1 MISNYFKIAL
11 RNLWKNKN
19 TSFINIL
26 GLSIAIFASIL
37 IFLYVSFEFSFD
49 SFHSKGDRIYRV
61 LLEDNNLGVSENL
74 VGINFMPMG
83 PALEERLP
91 EVVDQVRILT
101 SGRELVSLDD
111 KSFYTENLAYTT
123 SSLFNIFDFQL
134 LQGNPETA
142 LSAPLKAVI
151 NQDWKKRLFG
161 NENPIG
167 KTFKI
172 NNEDI
177 YEVTGVLKNVPPN
190 SHLQFDILLSLV
202 PTESDSNFARMLG
215 SWGQIGMPTYI
226 LLDKPESEAKVSA
239 ELLPTINEHRNGR
252 GNFGQQLQSLKD
264 VHLKSSNIL
273 FDRYNQNKT
282 DEDYLYTLILV
293 AAFIII
299 IAVFNF
305 MNLSTARSVS
315 RAKEVGLRK
324 VVGGIRI
331 QMIMQFLF
339 ESTVICFLSLLIGL
353 GFVEFFAPMLKVPI
367 TGSFILHFVSNTT
380 LLTGLVA
387 SILLLGL
394 FSGIYPAFVLSRYKP
409 ITVLRGSF
417 GSSKSGIWF
426 RRVLVVIQ
434 FTASITMII
443 GTSVVFNQLDYIS
456 NKNMGFQPEQIININ
471 LDNPDLRAKAETFK
485 SELKAITGIKSIGAS
500 TDMPGEGFGRTGGLI
515 PEGLNDEESWIASV
529 MDIDDNYFETVG
541 MEMAAGRNFSKDFP
555 SDVDHGLII
564 NESAARDLG
573 WDDPVSKRF
582 NTRGERYFTV
592 VGVVK
597 DFHFENM
604 QHKIE
609 PLIIGYDPEASGVIS
624 IKVDA
629 SGVAATIASIQN
641 VWEGLFPSYP
651 FEYRFFDES
660 FASLFEN
667 DRDFGTL
674 VANFTWLAIF
684 IACLGLFGLAAFTG
698 EQKTKEIGIRKV
710 MGASSTN
717 IMYII
722 SRDFALLVIIASLIA
737 SPLAYYTMNKW
748 LEGFEYKSEL
758 NAILFIISSVAALIV
773 ALITISFHTYKAANL
788 NPADSLR
795 NE

>member
-1 MISNYFKIAL
+1 MIKNYFKIAV

-26 GLSIAIFASIL
+26 GLSVAIFASIL
-37 IFLYVSFEFSFD
+37 IFLYVSYEFSFD
-49 SFHSKGDRIYRV
+49 NFHSKRDRIYRV

-83 PALEERLP
+83 PALKERLP
-91 EVVDQVRILT
+91 EVVDQVRVLT
-101 SGRELVSLDD
+101 SGRELITLDD

-142 LSAPLKAVI
+142 LSAPRKAVI
-151 NQDWKKRLFG
+151 NEDWKEKLFG

-172 NNEDI
+172 NNEDV
-177 YEVTGVLKNVPPN
+177 YEVTGVLENVPAN
-190 SHLQFDILLSLV
+190 SHIRFDVLLSMV
-202 PTESDSNFARMLG
+202 PTESDSNFAGMLE

-226 LLDKPESEAKVSA
+226 LLDKPESAAKVSA
-239 ELLPTINEHRNGR
+239 ELLPTINEHRDGR
-252 GNFGQQLQSLKD
+252 GNFGQQLQPLKD
-264 VHLKSSNIL
+264 VHLKSSSIL
-273 FDRYNQNKT
+273 FDRYNENKT

-324 VVGGIRI
+324 VVGGVRV
-331 QMIMQFLF
+331 QMILQFLF
-339 ESTVICFLSLLIGL
+339 ESTVICFIALLVGL
-353 GFVEFFAPMLKVPI
+353 GLVELFAPMLNLPI
-367 TGSFILHFVSNTT
+367 SGSFIVHFVSDTT
-380 LLTGLVA
+380 LLTGLVI

-394 FSGIYPAFVLSRYKP
+394 LSGIYPAFVLSGYKP

-417 GSSKSGIWF
+417 GSSRSGIWF
-426 RRVLVVIQ
+426 RRVLVVLQ

-456 NKNMGFQPEQIININ
+456 NRNMGFQPEQVININ
-471 LDNPDLRAKAETFK
+471 LDNPELRSKAETFK
-485 SELKAITGIKSIGAS
+485 SELQAITGIKNIGAS
-500 TDMPGEGFGRTGGLI
+500 TDMPGEGFGRTGRLI
-515 PEGLNDEESWIASV
+515 PEGMTDEESWIASV
-529 MDIDDNYFETVG
+529 MDIDENYFETVG
-541 MEMAAGRNFSKDFP
+541 MEMASGRNFSKDFP
-555 SDVDHGLII
+555 SDVDNGLII
-564 NESAARDLG
+564 NEAAAKDLG
-573 WDDPVSKRF
+573 WDDPINKRF
-582 NTRGERYFTV
+582 NTRGERFFTV

-609 PLIIGYDPEASGVIS
+609 PLIIGYNPEASGVIS
-624 IKVDA
+624 IKVN
-629 SGVAATIASIQN
+629 AADVGTTIKQIQN
-641 VWEGLFPSYP
+641 VWGDLFPSYP

-660 FASLFEN
+660 FAGLFEN
-667 DRDFGTL
+667 DRNFGTL

-717 IMYII
+717 IIYII
-722 SRDFALLVIIASLIA
+722 SRDFALLVILASLIA
-737 SPLAYYTMNKW
+737 SPLAYYTMSKW
-748 LEGFEYKSEL
+748 LEGFVYKAEL
-758 NAILFIISSVAALIV
+758 NGVLFILSSAV
-773 ALITISFHTYKAANL
+773 ALVVAMITISFHTYKAANL